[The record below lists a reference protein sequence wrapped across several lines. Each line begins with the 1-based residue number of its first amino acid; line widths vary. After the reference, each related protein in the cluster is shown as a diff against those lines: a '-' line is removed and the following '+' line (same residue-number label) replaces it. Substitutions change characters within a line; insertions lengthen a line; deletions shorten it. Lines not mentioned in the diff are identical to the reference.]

1 MNAMNKEMTLRNR
14 FILTSYLS
22 IVFPVILIC
31 VVSYVL
37 LSGNSRKF
45 AVQASNEVVQQKS
58 GDINTKL
65 QGLEVTLRDVIY
77 SPELQKILSAWDPET
92 RDKPYPRESVDHTIS
107 LASNSLYMMHNIVI
121 FSLDGEM
128 IGSMFEFDPDRRAD
142 SYPWYET
149 AAESNGETIWLKDT
163 VEMIRDNYGLHMSI
177 SGVKKIRS
185 VYDSDVSRIGRDLGY
200 AYFTMNLDS
209 LLNFNQLEYVS
220 QGRKVFVVAGDARIL
235 GGSDLRQRGSRFD
248 ASLLDKGR
256 NNTYV
261 TFDGRKYLL
270 TFGPT
275 DPSVDWYTVCL
286 TERSYIL
293 KDAHTAIM
301 SCGGVAVVLLA
312 VFCYISVRN
321 AESLSRPIKGLQ
333 KEFEMVEEGNFDI
346 EIKEKT
352 GILEVDNLFSRFHVM
367 AYRLDNLIHK
377 VYEAQIKEQKLIVE
391 ARQAQLQSLQ
401 MQINPHFLYNTLD
414 SINWMA
420 LMEGNEEVS
429 RMILALGHLFRNNIN
444 TSGIYTTVR
453 EEIENIE
460 LYMFLEQVRF
470 EGRLNFQ
477 VDVDEEVMRETLLK
491 HTLQPLAEN
500 SIKHGIEPYHIKGEI
515 RIAITGDGD
524 KLCIVVSDNGKG
536 MKDEVLSSL
545 QQMWANIENAQETR
559 SGSRGGVGI
568 RNIMKRLW
576 LCYGDQASF
585 VVSSRAEEGTRMEIR
600 FPRCAPVK
608 KTDKL
613 DGE

>member
-22 IVFPVILIC
+22 IVFPVLLIC

-128 IGSMFEFDPDRRAD
+128 IGSMFEFDPDRRAG

-235 GGSDLRQRGSRFD
+235 GGSDLR
-248 ASLLDKGR
+248 
-256 NNTYV
+256 
-261 TFDGRKYLL
+261 
-270 TFGPT
+270 
-275 DPSVDWYTVCL
+275 
-286 TERSYIL
+286 
-293 KDAHTAIM
+293 
-301 SCGGVAVVLLA
+301 
-312 VFCYISVRN
+312 
-321 AESLSRPIKGLQ
+321 
-333 KEFEMVEEGNFDI
+333 
-346 EIKEKT
+346 
-352 GILEVDNLFSRFHVM
+352 
-367 AYRLDNLIHK
+367 
-377 VYEAQIKEQKLIVE
+377 
-391 ARQAQLQSLQ
+391 
-401 MQINPHFLYNTLD
+401 
-414 SINWMA
+414 
-420 LMEGNEEVS
+420 
-429 RMILALGHLFRNNIN
+429 
-444 TSGIYTTVR
+444 
-453 EEIENIE
+453 
-460 LYMFLEQVRF
+460 
-470 EGRLNFQ
+470 
-477 VDVDEEVMRETLLK
+477 
-491 HTLQPLAEN
+491 
-500 SIKHGIEPYHIKGEI
+500 
-515 RIAITGDGD
+515 
-524 KLCIVVSDNGKG
+524 
-536 MKDEVLSSL
+536 
-545 QQMWANIENAQETR
+545 
-559 SGSRGGVGI
+559 
-568 RNIMKRLW
+568 
-576 LCYGDQASF
+576 
-585 VVSSRAEEGTRMEIR
+585 
-600 FPRCAPVK
+600 
-608 KTDKL
+608 
-613 DGE
+613 